1 MDNTETPGQAPATSP
16 HNLWVR
22 ALWMLILALFC
33 QVAGTLLGLLAL
45 LQLALALLTGKPNE
59 RLCGLARSLGRYL
72 GQIAQFVGFA
82 SEQLP
87 FPFSDWPGNTP

>member
-1 MDNTETPGQAPATSP
+1 MPVDGCADNLGSATGARP
-16 HNLWVR
+16 LLAATVR
-22 ALWMLILALFC
+22 AELD
-33 QVAGTLLGLLAL
+33 GLLAL